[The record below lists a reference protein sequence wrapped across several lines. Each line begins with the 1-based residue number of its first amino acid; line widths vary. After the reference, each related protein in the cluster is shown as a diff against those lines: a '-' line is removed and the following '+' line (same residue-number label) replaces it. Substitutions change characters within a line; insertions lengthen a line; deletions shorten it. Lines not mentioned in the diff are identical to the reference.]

1 MILFDVALFVQKK
14 KKKKKKNTI
23 QAGGRVT
30 LNEVM
35 ACRSRKR

>member
-14 KKKKKKNTI
+14 KKKKKNTI
-23 QAGGRVT
+23 QVGGRVT